1 MLRILKDLINRLF
14 GIKSKE
20 INKPKL
26 KLIVDNGDKN
36 KEIYLGKYLTLEET
50 KISDENFEK
59 LKDHF
64 KESIKKKV
72 HPWDFE
78 KNLDNQLKGADL
90 TYFLYLYYIRYLDCH
105 DHCSLSRFNEFF
117 FENDLDEMI
126 MRNDKKNKE
135 SLRILKYHTLGFILI
150 NGSKEEVER
159 KKEFEKIADN
169 DWVGTESDNL
179 ALLFKVWDKYQKKFT
194 K

>member
-78 KNLDNQLKGADL
+78 KNLDNQLKGTDL
-90 TYFLYLYYIRYLDCH
+90 TYFLYLYYIRYLDCY
-105 DHCSLSRFNEFF
+105 DHCSLSKFNEFF

-150 NGSKEEVER
+150 NGSKDEVER
-159 KKEFEKIADN
+159 KKEFEKIVDN
-169 DWVGTESDNL
+169 DWIGTESDNL
-179 ALLFKVWDKYQKKFT
+179 ALLFKAWDEYQKKVH
-194 K
+194 

>member
-1 MLRILKDLINRLF
+1 MLLILKDLINRLF
-14 GIKSKE
+14 SIKNKE

-78 KNLDNQLKGADL
+78 KNLDIQLKGADL

-150 NGSKEEVER
+150 NGSKDEVER
-159 KKEFEKIADN
+159 KKEFEKIVYN
-169 DWVGTESDNL
+169 DWIGTESDNL
-179 ALLFKVWDKYQKKFT
+179 ALLFKAWDEYQKKFT

>member
-150 NGSKEEVER
+150 NGSKDEVER
-159 KKEFEKIADN
+159 KKEFEKIVYN
-169 DWVGTESDNL
+169 DWIGTESDNL
-179 ALLFKVWDKYQKKFT
+179 ALLFKAWDEYQKKFT

>member
-14 GIKSKE
+14 DIKSKE

-78 KNLDNQLKGADL
+78 KNLDNQLKGTDL

-150 NGSKEEVER
+150 NGSKDEVER
-159 KKEFEKIADN
+159 KKEFEKIVYN
-169 DWVGTESDNL
+169 DWIGTESDNL
-179 ALLFKVWDKYQKKFT
+179 ALLFKAWDEYQKKFT

>member
-1 MLRILKDLINRLF
+1 VLRILKDLINRLF
-14 GIKSKE
+14 VIKSKE
-20 INKPKL
+20 IKKPKL

-78 KNLDNQLKGADL
+78 KNLDNQLKGTDL

-105 DHCSLSRFNEFF
+105 DHYSLSRFNEFF

-150 NGSKEEVER
+150 NGSKDEVER
-159 KKEFEKIADN
+159 KKEFEKIVDN
-169 DWVGTESDNL
+169 DWIGTESDNL
-179 ALLFKVWDKYQKKFT
+179 ALLFKAWDEYQKKVH
-194 K
+194 

>member
-50 KISDENFEK
+50 NISDENFEK

-78 KNLDNQLKGADL
+78 KNLDNQLKGTDL
-90 TYFLYLYYIRYLDCH
+90 TYFLYLYYIRYLDYH
-105 DHCSLSRFNEFF
+105 DHCSLSSFNEFF

>member
-78 KNLDNQLKGADL
+78 KNLDNQLKGTDL
-90 TYFLYLYYIRYLDCH
+90 TYFLYLYYIRYLDYH
-105 DHCSLSRFNEFF
+105 DHCSLSSFNEFF

>member
-14 GIKSKE
+14 GIKNKE

>member
-1 MLRILKDLINRLF
+1 VLRILKDLINRLF

-78 KNLDNQLKGADL
+78 KNLDNQLKGTDL

-105 DHCSLSRFNEFF
+105 DHYSLSRFNEFF

-126 MRNDKKNKE
+126 KRNDKKNKE

-150 NGSKEEVER
+150 NGSKDEVER
-159 KKEFEKIADN
+159 KKEFEKIVYN
-169 DWVGTESDNL
+169 DWIGTESDNL
-179 ALLFKVWDKYQKKFT
+179 ALLFKAWDEYQKKVH
-194 K
+194 

>member
-14 GIKSKE
+14 VIKSKE
-20 INKPKL
+20 IKKPKL

-59 LKDHF
+59 LKDYF

-150 NGSKEEVER
+150 NGSKDEVER
-159 KKEFEKIADN
+159 KKEFEKIVYN
-169 DWVGTESDNL
+169 DWIGTESDNL
-179 ALLFKVWDKYQKKFT
+179 ALLFKAWDEYQKKFT